1 MARLIDDLLE
11 YSRLGRKALR
21 FGTVPLAEVMR
32 HLGQDFAHRVA
43 EEGASLQ
50 VAPDLPEVRGE
61 ATLLGRLFSNLVDN
75 ALTYRHPGEPAQV
88 RIDWREEGGRIE
100 VRVSDRGL
108 GIAPEH
114 QGKIFDVFQRL
125 HGEDEVAGTGI
136 GLAVVKKV
144 AELLDGEVR
153 VESEPGKGSTF
164 VVTLPRPGKP
174 AANTDGDE
182 DE

>member
-21 FGTVPLAEVMR
+21 FGPVPLAEVMG
-32 HLGQDFAHRVA
+32 HLRQDFAPRLA
-43 EEGASLQ
+43 EEGGELVIA
-50 VAPDLPEVRGE
+50 ADMPEVRGE

-75 ALTYRHPGEPAQV
+75 ALAYRKPGEPAKV
-88 RIDWREEGGRIE
+88 RIDWQAAGERVE
-100 VRVSDRGL
+100 VRVSDQ
-108 GIAPEH
+108 GIGIPPEH
-114 QGKIFDVFQRL
+114 HAKIFDVFQRL

-144 AELLDGEVR
+144 ADLLDGEVR

-164 VVTLPRPGKP
+164 AVTLPRPGKP
-174 AANTDGDE
+174 AANIDGEE